1 MRETTANALCHRD
14 YGSPHDIQ
22 IKVFEDGLVVSSP
35 GQLPFDMP
43 MELLM
48 DPRHASRPR
57 NKIIAQAFFDM
68 GLIEHYGRGITR
80 IQEECSRNGNPR
92 PVWHD
97 RYGEFVTEYKPRQTE
112 SRSGDGPAPSTP
124 LTDGRI
130 TQTTTQTNDRTTQTT
145 TQTNTRP
152 GREISPVQRKILSYL
167 GENPTASRREIAEH
181 LQNITEDGVKYH
193 LARLQSMGVLHRTGP
208 DFGGQWEVLLPAGG
222 GKG

>member
-1 MRETTANALCHRD
+1 MRETIANALCHRD

-35 GQLPFDMP
+35 GQLPFDIP

-80 IQEECSRNGNPR
+80 IQEECARNGNPR

-97 RYGEFVTEYKPRQTE
+97 RYGEFVTEYKPRQAE
-112 SRSGDGPAPSTP
+112 AGEKGPA
-124 LTDGRI
+124 
-130 TQTTTQTNDRTTQTT
+130 QTTTQTEGPTTQTT
-145 TQTNTRP
+145 TQTHHQP
-152 GREISPVQRKILSYL
+152 GREISPVQGKILSYL

-181 LQNITEDGVKYH
+181 LQDITEDGVKYH

>member
-1 MRETTANALCHRD
+1 MRETIANALCHRD

-80 IQEECSRNGNPR
+80 IQEECARNGNPR
-92 PVWHD
+92 PVWRD
-97 RYGEFVTEYKPRQTE
+97 RYGEFVTEYKPRQAE
-112 SRSGDGPAPSTP
+112 AREEGPAPSTTQ
-124 LTDGRI
+124 TDGK
-130 TQTTTQTNDRTTQTT
+130 TTQTT
-145 TQTNTRP
+145 TQTEDPTTQTTTQTHHQP

-167 GENPTASRREIAEH
+167 SENPTASRKEIAEH

-193 LARLQSMGVLHRTGP
+193 LARLQTLDLLHRAGP
-208 DFGGQWEVLLPAGG
+208 DFGGRWEVVRPVGD
-222 GKG
+222 